1 MKQYETTLD
10 GTLEKSKERKHMKS
24 KKNLAATLAFLMTLQ
39 ATGQPWAVLANG
51 GEDNDPILGEA
62 TDDQTADEL
71 SDDVAIEEPVQETVT
86 TAPDVQASAEV
97 PAVQEAAPVPAET
110 TPVETAPVEEE
121 VVPPFA
127 DMSEEGSYTARVEL
141 VNTDE
146 TVNPVT
152 VDMGIIKEKAPNM
165 EAQNYVY
172 KKAAVNGE
180 TITAVRT
187 WVSEKEGKK
196 TFCLLEN
203 GDVLELTP
211 GMDIVF
217 TYEYVKPVEEEEAEK
232 PENQEEA
239 KAPVKAPAKAPADNE
254 PAEEEA
260 EPQEPVV
267 DYFAVKFFDQEDKDG
282 KLVKKE
288 TPIVTQWIKKGETA
302 VAPAINC
309 PQDYVFTGWSQDVNA
324 AITGDT
330 EFVAQYNKLEI
341 AITLQI
347 NFVYQGTSVMVE
359 QPWIADVQP
368 GTYTGTID
376 FPTVEGCET
385 YVNGDKAGS
394 YTFDKPAE
402 DTVINVE
409 YKGVETEYTV
419 QHIFLNAS
427 GQVNEDKTAVEE
439 TLKGGINTPT
449 NAQAMEFAG
458 YTVKTINNV
467 TIKGTGT
474 VAEVRYAPTAFTIT
488 YQTGEGGSYV
498 APQSVYVDAQIP
510 SVDEPKK
517 LGYTFDGWTYEGV
530 NGTLM
535 PARDVVAVAKWK
547 ANTQATYTVNY
558 WQEGI
563 NGGYELAQ
571 TGGKPDV
578 VTETG
583 TVGDTISYTAENE
596 RYAGFHLNTEESAG
610 DVEITAD
617 GQAVKNVYYDRNEY
631 SIKFYEKKQI
641 GSGWFPQQEW
651 VEITDKT
658 ITAKYG
664 VNISQQWEEKAKGN
678 AWRISESSNRIYTTV
693 VDMPLGGLKCYKT
706 ENSGS
711 RVVNYYVE
719 TFNSDEYKLLQ
730 SVGGFNFTNLG
741 TEDQVSIDGFTFSG
755 QWKQQAGIFKGQGID
770 DSNKDDYNGAWLK
783 YTRNSYALQFN
794 NCAPIDS
801 VSVKFEAPIGNYLP
815 KASEVTPPATEDSD
829 SVFAGWY
836 TAPVGGEKI
845 DPDTTMPSHV
855 VQVYAHWE
863 KAKYDVSYET
873 NREGLTYPAKTL
885 PKGSEI
891 TTPEVTE
898 KGFLGW
904 YTDSNFEHAFVPG
917 TQIGK
922 DITLYA
928 KWDSDNQTTYS
939 IKYVDEDGKELKTV
953 SKAGTAEVGTTVQVE
968 AESTIIVDGKS
979 YYPTETVKT
988 LMASQKAE
996 ENVVVFTC
1004 KPIQSWS
1011 YTVKYVDAG
1020 GNEIHVS
1027 KTVDDVHN
1035 TLIQERAISIEGYQ
1049 LTDDPIQTLS
1059 VSDSKKEIVF
1069 RYTVNS
1075 TSYTVKHIG
1084 LQEDGK
1090 AVELETETFDASLG
1104 DYVTA
1109 QPKVFDDYVPVTDG
1123 KALGAAVKADGS
1135 TVIEIFYKHCEH
1147 NVTYTLDE
1155 ASQKLY
1161 NGAMPAGGKY
1171 RTGASVPVED
1181 ELTLE
1186 GYTFT
1191 GWKLDD
1197 KTVIGSFN
1205 MPEKDVVLVGSFKRD
1220 LSTVKVDNINKTYD
1234 GAASRLNVT
1243 GLKDGDTVTFWTVDG
1258 SELDNS
1264 FTNVKE
1270 SQEVIVKV
1278 WNGELFKELRTSVV
1292 ISPKELTIASM
1303 SDSKPYDGSP
1313 LERHEVTVT
1322 GEFAEGEGATYT
1334 YTGSQTIPGS
1344 SKNEFSYTLNEGTD
1358 EDNYAITAETGTL
1371 TVTDVEDS
1379 KRGKFEV
1386 VANSRTVK
1394 YDGSSQ
1400 TVTGL
1405 ENDTFTWNGHEYKVD
1420 GLTATA
1426 SGTDAGSYSSIVE
1439 GTAVVLDEKGND
1451 VTKQFTV
1458 SEKNGTLTIEKRN
1471 VVLTSAT
1478 AGKVYDGSPLTAKTV
1493 EVTGDGF
1500 VGKEGTVYDFTGTI
1514 TAPGT
1519 TENTFSYSLKE
1530 GTKAGNYNVITQNG
1544 KLTVTG
1550 IDDDKKFEVTVT
1562 AASGEKT
1569 YNGQDQTVEG
1579 LSNTEF
1585 KWNDQKYTI
1594 TGLEAKVTGKDAGT
1608 YTNEVRGTAVIKDA
1622 SGNDVTDQFKLN
1634 TVNGQ
1639 LTINPRKVTLTSASD
1654 SKDYD
1659 GTALVN
1665 PNVTADGF
1673 VDGEGAVYSVTGTIT
1688 LPGTAD
1694 NEFIYVLNDGTNAKN
1709 YEITPVYGKLTINDR
1724 KEEDK
1729 EADKVTVAAE
1739 SDKVTYDGKEHSVSK
1754 LSGTEFT
1761 WNGFKYT
1768 IEGLS
1773 AEAKGT
1779 DAGTY
1784 ENTVTGTAKVLD
1796 ANGNNVTA
1804 QFKVVTRDGALEIS
1818 KRDVTL
1824 TSASATKEYDGSALT
1839 SDKVTSEGFVD
1850 GEGADYTV
1858 TGSIT
1863 LPGTT
1868 KNQFTYEL
1876 KENTKADNYNV
1887 KTVEGDLTVTDV
1899 SEANKYTATVKAVSG
1914 NSKYDGN
1921 EHTVSGVE
1929 GTAFEWKGHNYTIE
1943 GLEATVAGKNAGSY
1957 INKVI
1962 GQAVV
1967 KDEAGHDVTKQFKVV
1982 SEDGKLTVSKRILT
1996 LTSADDRK
2004 VYDGSALGNE
2014 NVFLEGDDFVKGEKP
2029 AYVFGENTK
2038 PVEAGTYSNDFTCQF
2053 ANDVKEDNYD
2063 ITIKAGTLIIEQAVP
2078 SITVDADG
2086 ADITAAG
2093 LTKKYDGKTVT
2104 VSATAAN
2111 QEVKPIDGQFVYTIR
2126 NVNDEKDVVE
2136 TTDAPAFI
2144 NSGKW
2149 TVTAKATNPSCE
2161 GKSETVTVEITKRNV
2176 LLVSEDQEWVYD
2188 GTEHRHEKAYVHES
2202 GDGFVAGEE
2211 PEFHSFAS
2219 ITDAGSTENSFS
2231 YRFNKRGG
2239 ASTLSRVARFLGIAS
2254 EDPDNIAANYNI
2266 EVQHGTLKVKKAD
2279 AKHHNLTLADKTVTY
2294 NGKDQMLDAATSD
2307 IKDAK
2312 IQYSVDG
2319 QTWTDELPA
2328 FTHVGKYTV
2337 KARAMHNNYEDAET
2351 SAVLE
2356 VVPAKLTVTT
2366 ESAEKVYDGKA
2377 LTAGGSVT
2385 GLAEGDEVELL
2396 LTGSQTEVGESAN
2409 TYELKW
2415 TKADAADYEVTEAI
2429 GTLKVTPKPAEPAE
2443 PEAPKKDET
2452 PEAPEK
2458 SDARKPNKVVT
2469 ALGLDPAL
2477 WTSIMGAAGLGMIGA
2492 AHLSRKDKK
2501 KKDKE

>member
-1 MKQYETTLD
+1 MSCYVVTKQYETMLD

-39 ATGQPWAVLANG
+39 ATGQPWAVLANE
-51 GEDNDPILGEA
+51 GEDNEPILGEA
-62 TDDQTADEL
+62 TDGQTADVL
-71 SDDVAIEEPVQETVT
+71 SDDVAIKEPAQETVT
-86 TAPDVQASAEV
+86 TAPEVQAPVVA
-97 PAVQEAAPVPAET
+97 PAAQETALVPAET
-110 TPVETAPVEEE
+110 TPVEETPVEEE

-146 TVNPVT
+146 TVDPVT

-180 TITAVRT
+180 TITAVRK
-187 WVSEKEGKK
+187 WASEKEGDKI
-196 TFCLLEN
+196 FCLLEN
-203 GDVLELTP
+203 GDVRELTP
-211 GMDIVF
+211 GMEIVF
-217 TYEYVKPVEEEEAEK
+217 TYEYVIPVDEDEADK
-232 PENQEEA
+232 PEDKEET

-254 PAEEEA
+254 PVEEEA
-260 EPQEPVV
+260 EPQEPVAE
-267 DYFAVKFFDQEDKDG
+267 YYEVKFFDQEEDKDG
-282 KLVKKE
+282 KLIQKE

-324 AITGDT
+324 AITGNT
-330 EFVAQYNKLEI
+330 EFVAQYSKLEK

-347 NFVYQGTSVMVE
+347 NFFYQGTSTMVE

-385 YVNGDKAGS
+385 YIDGEKADS
-394 YTFDKPAE
+394 YTFDKPVG

-427 GQVNEDKTAVEE
+427 GQVNTDKKAVEE
-439 TLKGGINTPT
+439 PLKGGINTPT
-449 NAQAMEFAG
+449 NAQAKEFAG

-467 TIKGTGT
+467 TIKGEGT
-474 VAEVRYAPTAFTIT
+474 VAEVRYAPQAFTIT

-530 NGTLM
+530 DGTLM

-547 ANTQATYTVNY
+547 ANSKATYTVNY

-578 VTETG
+578 VTDTG
-583 TVGDTISYTAENE
+583 DVGKTISYTAQDN
-596 RYAGFHLNTEESAG
+596 RYAGFHLNADKSAG

-631 SIKFYEKKQI
+631 SIKFYKKD
-641 GSGWFPQQEW
+641 GRNWKED
-651 VEITDKT
+651 ENLR

-664 VNISQQWEEKAKGN
+664 VD
-678 AWRISESSNRIYTTV
+678 ISEKWRQSAGNFRWTTSSSQGYNREYFTTMV
-693 VDMPLGGLKCYKT
+693 NMPLNGDEAYYYSQDGDSY
-706 ENSGS
+706 SI
-711 RVVNYYVE
+711 NYYVE
-719 TFNSDEYKLLQ
+719 DLNGKNVIKQTVKTGSF
-730 SVGGFNFTNLG
+730 GNL
-741 TEDQVSIDGFTFSG
+741 TEVDKVDIEGFTFRSWG
-755 QWKQQAGIFKGQGID
+755 DGKPHNRTA
-770 DSNKDDYNGAWLK
+770 NLY

-794 NCAPIDS
+794 NCAKIDS
-801 VSVKFEAPIGNYLP
+801 VSVKFEAPIGSYLP
-815 KASEVTPPATEDSD
+815 EASEVKPPVTEDSD

-898 KGFLGW
+898 KGFLGS

-939 IKYVDEDGKELKTV
+939 IMYVDEEGNELKVTDNPGTV
-953 SKAGTAEVGTTVQVE
+953 EVGTTAQIT
-968 AESTIIVDGKS
+968 AESIITVDGKS

-1011 YTVKYVDAG
+1011 YTVKYVDADG
-1020 GNEIHVS
+1020 KEIHDS
-1027 KTVDDVHN
+1027 KTVNDVHN

-1049 LTDDPIQTLS
+1049 LTGDPIQTLS

-1069 RYTVNS
+1069 RYTANS

-1161 NGAMPAGGKY
+1161 NGPMPAGGKY
-1171 RTGASVPVED
+1171 RTGASVSVED
-1181 ELTLE
+1181 ELTLD

-1191 GWKLDD
+1191 GWKLDG
-1197 KTVIGSFN
+1197 KTVSGSFN

-1220 LSTVKVDNINKTYD
+1220 LSTVKVDSINKTYD

-1358 EDNYAITAETGTL
+1358 EDNYAITTETGTL

-1386 VANSRTVK
+1386 VANSRTAK
-1394 YDGSSQ
+1394 YDGSLQ

-1478 AGKVYDGSPLTAKTV
+1478 AGKVYDGSPLTARTV

-1500 VGKEGTVYDFTGTI
+1500 VGKEGAVYDFTGTI

-1519 TENTFSYSLKE
+1519 AENMFSYSLKD

-1634 TVNGQ
+1634 TVDGE
-1639 LTINPRKVTLTSASD
+1639 LVINARKVTLTSASD

-1694 NEFIYVLNDGTNAKN
+1694 NEFTYVLNDGTNAKN

-1724 KEEDK
+1724 KDEDK

-1796 ANGNNVTA
+1796 ADGNDVTA
-1804 QFKVVTRDGALEIS
+1804 QFKVVIRDGALEIS

-1824 TSASATKEYDGSALT
+1824 TSASAIKEYDGSALT
-1839 SDKVTSEGFVD
+1839 SDKVTSEGFVA

-1929 GTAFEWKGHNYTIE
+1929 GTAFEWKGYNYTIE

-1996 LTSADDRK
+1996 LTSADDKK

-2053 ANDVKEDNYD
+2053 ANDVKADNYD

-2078 SITVDADG
+2078 SITVGADG

-2111 QEVKPIDGQFVYTIR
+2111 QEGKPIDGQLVYTIR

-2136 TTDAPAFI
+2136 TTDVPAFI

-2188 GTEHRHEKAYVHES
+2188 GTEHKHEKAYVHES
-2202 GDGFVAGEE
+2202 GDGFVKGEE

-2219 ITDAGSTENSFS
+2219 ITDAGTTENTFS
-2231 YRFNKRGG
+2231 YRFNKRSG
-2239 ASTLSRVARFLGIAS
+2239 ATTLSRVARFLGIAS
-2254 EDPDNIAANYNI
+2254 EDPDNIAVNYNI

-2279 AKHHNLTLADKTVTY
+2279 ARHHNLTLADKTVTY

-2312 IQYSVDG
+2312 IQYSMDG

-2366 ESAEKVYDGKA
+2366 ESADKVYDGKA

-2415 TKADAADYEVTEAI
+2415 TKADAADYEITEAI
-2429 GTLKVTPKPAEPAE
+2429 GTLRVTPKPAEPAE
-2443 PEAPKKDET
+2443 PEVPKKDET

-2458 SDARKPNKVVT
+2458 SDARKPNKVAT

-2492 AHLSRKDKK
+2492 AHLSRRDKK
-2501 KKDKE
+2501 KKDEE

>member
-1 MKQYETTLD
+1 
-10 GTLEKSKERKHMKS
+10 MKS

-97 PAVQEAAPVPAET
+97 LAVEETAPAPEVTVPAE
-110 TPVETAPVEEE
+110 EEE
-121 VVPPFA
+121 MIPPFA
-127 DMSEEGSYTARVEL
+127 DMSEEGSYTAKVDL
-141 VNTDE
+141 INTDE
-146 TVNPVT
+146 TVNPVI
-152 VDMGIIKEKAPNM
+152 VDLGVIKEKAPNM

-187 WVSEKEGKK
+187 WVSEKEGEK

-203 GDVLELTP
+203 GDVLELRP
-211 GMDIVF
+211 GMEIVF
-217 TYEYVKPVEEEEAEK
+217 TYEYVKPAEDETEQPESEGEPGKNEEANKQPVQAPANDEADAAEEAES
-232 PENQEEA
+232 
-239 KAPVKAPAKAPADNE
+239 
-254 PAEEEA
+254 
-260 EPQEPVV
+260 QEPVAE
-267 DYFAVKFFDQEDKDG
+267 YYAVKFFDQKEKDG
-282 KLVKKE
+282 NLVQND
-288 TPIVTQWIKKGETA
+288 TPIVIQWIKKGETA

-309 PQDYVFTGWSQDVNA
+309 PEGYAFTGWSQDVNA

-330 EFVAQYNKLEI
+330 EFVAQYNKLEK

-394 YTFDKPAE
+394 YTFDKPTE

-409 YKGVETEYTV
+409 YKGVETAYTV

-427 GQVNEDKTAVEE
+427 GQINTDKKAVEE

-449 NAQAMEFAG
+449 NAQAKEFAG
-458 YTVKTINNV
+458 YTVKTNNV
-467 TIKGTGT
+467 TIKGEGT

-488 YQTGEGGSYV
+488 YQTGDGGSYV
-498 APQSVYVDAQIP
+498 APQSVYVDAHIP

-517 LGYTFDGWTYEGV
+517 LGYTFDGWTYESV

-583 TVGDTISYTAENE
+583 TVGETISYTAENE

-610 DVEITAD
+610 NVEITAD

-631 SIKFYEKKQI
+631 SIKFYKKD
-641 GSGWFPQQEW
+641 GRNWKE
-651 VEITDKT
+651 VENLR

-664 VNISQQWEEKAKGN
+664 VD
-678 AWRISESSNRIYTTV
+678 ISEEWRQSAGNSRWTTSSSQGFNREYFTTMV
-693 VDMPLGGLKCYKT
+693 NMPLNGDEAYYYSQDGDSY
-706 ENSGS
+706 SI
-711 RVVNYYVE
+711 NYYVE
-719 TFNSDEYKLLQ
+719 DLNGKNVIKQTVKTRSF
-730 SVGGFNFTNLG
+730 GNL
-741 TEDQVSIDGFTFSG
+741 TEVDKVDIEGFTFRSWG
-755 QWKQQAGIFKGQGID
+755 DGKPHNRIA
-770 DSNKDDYNGAWLK
+770 NLY

-794 NCAPIDS
+794 NCAKIDS
-801 VSVKFEAPIGNYLP
+801 VSVKFEAPIGSYLP
-815 KASEVTPPATEDSD
+815 EASEVKPPVTEDSD

-873 NREGLTYPAKTL
+873 NRDGITYPAETL
-885 PKGSEI
+885 EKGAEI
-891 TTPEVTE
+891 TTPKVTE
-898 KGFLGW
+898 EGFLGW

-917 TQIGK
+917 TQIGGN
-922 DITLYA
+922 ITLYA

-939 IKYVDEDGKELKTV
+939 IKYVDEDGKELKVTDN
-953 SKAGTAEVGTTVQVE
+953 AGPIEVGTTAQIT
-968 AESTIIVDGKS
+968 AESTIIVNGKS
-979 YYPTETVKT
+979 YYPTETMKT

-1011 YTVKYVDAG
+1011 YTVKYVDAD

-1049 LTDDPIQTLS
+1049 LTGEPIQTLS

-1069 RYTVNS
+1069 RYAANS
-1075 TSYTVKHIG
+1075 TSYTVKHIS

-1090 AVELETETFDASLG
+1090 AVELETETFDAGLG

-1135 TVIEIFYKHCEH
+1135 TVIEVFYKHCEH

-1181 ELTLE
+1181 ELTLD

-1197 KTVIGSFN
+1197 KTVSGSFN
-1205 MPEKDVVLVGSFKRD
+1205 MPKKDVILVGSFKRD
-1220 LSTVKVDNINKTYD
+1220 LSNVTVDEIAKTYN
-1234 GAASRLNVT
+1234 GATSSLTVN
-1243 GLKDGDTVTFWTVDG
+1243 GLKTGDTVTFWSGDG
-1258 SELDNS
+1258 KEELNNS
-1264 FTNVKE
+1264 FKNVFD
-1270 SQEVIVKV
+1270 SQEKVLVKV
-1278 WNGELFKELRTSVV
+1278 RSADGQDRVLETFVKIAPAKVTMTSG
-1292 ISPKELTIASM
+1292 SSEKH
-1303 SDSKPYDGSP
+1303 YDGSA
-1313 LERHEVTVT
+1313 LTNSTVNAEGFVT
-1322 GEFAEGEGATYT
+1322 GEGATYNCS
-1334 YTGSQTIPGS
+1334 GSQTIPGS
-1344 SKNEFSYTLNEGTD
+1344 SKNTFTYTLNKGTD
-1358 EDNYAITAETGTL
+1358 KRNYNIATKEGTL

-1379 KRGKFEV
+1379 KRATFEV
-1386 VANSRTVK
+1386 KAKSPTTK
-1394 YDGSSQ
+1394 YDGTTK
-1400 TVTGL
+1400 TVSGL
-1405 ENDTFTWNGHEYKVD
+1405 EATEFTWNGHTYRVE
-1420 GLTATA
+1420 GLTASA
-1426 SGTDAGSYSSIVE
+1426 SGKDAGKYDSVVS
-1439 GTAVVLDEKGND
+1439 GTAVVKDADDKD
-1451 VTKQFTV
+1451 VTSQFTV
-1458 SEKNGTLTIEKRN
+1458 TSKNGTLTIEKRN
-1471 VVLTSAT
+1471 VVLTSET
-1478 AGKVYDGSPLTAKTV
+1478 AGKGYDGTPLTAK
-1493 EVTGDGF
+1493 EVKVSGDGF
-1500 VGKEGTVYDFTGTI
+1500 VGEEGAVYDVTGTI

-1519 TENTFSYSLKE
+1519 VDNEFSYKLKSN
-1530 GTKAGNYNVITQNG
+1530 TKADNYVIKTETG
-1544 KLTVTG
+1544 TLTVTR

-1562 AASGEKT
+1562 AASDEKT
-1569 YNGQDQTVEG
+1569 YNGQNQTVEG
-1579 LSNTEF
+1579 LNGTEF
-1585 KWNDQKYTI
+1585 EWNKQKYTI
-1594 TGLEAKVTGKDAGT
+1594 SGLEARATGKDADS
-1608 YTNEVRGTAVIKDA
+1608 YTNEVIGTAVIKDA
-1622 SGNDVTDQFKLN
+1622 AGNNVTDQFKLN
-1634 TVNGQ
+1634 RVNGQ
-1639 LTINPRKVTLTSASD
+1639 LKINPRKVTLTSATD

-1659 GTALVN
+1659 GSPLKNSDVS
-1665 PNVTADGF
+1665 VSGDGF
-1673 VDGEGAVYSVTGTIT
+1673 VTGEGATYDVKGSIT
-1688 LPGTAD
+1688 LPGTVD
-1694 NEFIYVLNDGTNAKN
+1694 NEFTYVLNDGTKAGN
-1709 YEITPVYGKLTINDR
+1709 YTITPVYGRLTINDR
-1724 KEEDK
+1724 KEADK
-1729 EADKVTVAAE
+1729 EKDKVTVTAN
-1739 SDKVTYDGKEHSVSK
+1739 SDTVTYDGAKHDVSGLDK
-1754 LSGTEFT
+1754 NSFE
-1761 WNGFKYT
+1761 WNGLTYT
-1768 IEGLS
+1768 IEGLTAS
-1773 AEAKGT
+1773 ASGT
-1779 DAGTY
+1779 DAETY
-1784 ENTVTGTAKVLD
+1784 PNKVVGTAVVRD
-1796 ANGNNVTA
+1796 AAGNDVTK
-1804 QFKVVTRDGALEIS
+1804 QFKVETSDGALIIN

-1824 TSASATKEYDGSALT
+1824 TSATDKKEYDGSALT
-1839 SDKVTSEGFVD
+1839 NDTVTAAGFVE

-1868 KNQFTYEL
+1868 KNTFSYTL
-1876 KENTKADNYNV
+1876 KSNTRADNYNV
-1887 KTVEGDLTVTDV
+1887 TKAEGDLTITDV
-1899 SEANKYTATVKAVSG
+1899 AEANKHVAIVKAE
-1914 NSKYDGN
+1914 NANAKYDGN
-1921 EHTVSGVE
+1921 THTVSGVT
-1929 GTAFEWKGHNYTIE
+1929 GTTFEWKGHTYTIE
-1943 GLEATVAGKNAGSY
+1943 GLDAEAEGKDADTYDNIVRGT
-1957 INKVI
+1957 
-1962 GQAVV
+1962 AVV
-1967 KDEAGHDVTKQFKVV
+1967 LDENRNDVTKQFTVKT
-1982 SEDGKLTVSKRILT
+1982 ENGNLTIAKRVLT
-1996 LTSADDRK
+1996 LTSADDKK
-2004 VYDGSALGNE
+2004 VYDGYALGNE
-2014 NVFLEGDDFVKGEKP
+2014 NVFLTGDEFVEGEKP
-2029 AYVFGENTK
+2029 AYVFGKDTK
-2038 PVEAGTYSNDFTCQF
+2038 PVEVGTYSNDFTCQF
-2053 ANDVKEDNYD
+2053 AKDVNADNYD
-2063 ITIKAGTLIIEQAVP
+2063 ITIQPGRLIIEQAEPTIV
-2078 SITVDADG
+2078 VNADG
-2086 ADITAAG
+2086 SEIAAEG
-2093 LTKKYDGKTVT
+2093 ISKKYDGETVT
-2104 VSATAAN
+2104 VSATAAS
-2111 QEVKPIDGQFVYTIR
+2111 QEGKPIDGNFTYTVK
-2126 NVNDEKDVVE
+2126 NLE
-2136 TTDAPAFI
+2136 TGEEYTSKEAPAFI

-2149 TVTAKATNPSCE
+2149 EVTATTGNDNCKETS
-2161 GKSETVTVEITKRNV
+2161 KTVTVEILKRNV

-2188 GTEHRHEKAYVHES
+2188 GTEHKHEKAYVHES
-2202 GDGFVAGEE
+2202 GDGFVEGEE
-2211 PEFHSFAS
+2211 PEFHSFAT
-2219 ITDAGSTENSFS
+2219 ITDAGSRENSFS

-2239 ASTLSRVARFLGIAS
+2239 ATTLSRVARFLGVAS

-2266 EVQHGTLKVKKAD
+2266 EVQHGTLTVKKAD
-2279 AKHHNLTLADKTVTY
+2279 ARHHNLTLADKTVTY

-2337 KARAMHNNYEDAET
+2337 KVRAMHNNYEDAET

-2415 TKADAADYEVTEAI
+2415 IKADAADYEVTEAI

-2492 AHLSRKDKK
+2492 AHLSRRDKK
-2501 KKDKE
+2501 KKDEE

>member
-1 MKQYETTLD
+1 MSCYDVTKQYETTLD

-97 PAVQEAAPVPAET
+97 PAVQETAPAPEVTVPAE
-110 TPVETAPVEEE
+110 EEE
-121 VVPPFA
+121 MIPPFA
-127 DMSEEGSYTARVEL
+127 DMSEEGSYTAKVDL
-141 VNTDE
+141 INTDE
-146 TVNPVT
+146 TVNPVI
-152 VDMGIIKEKAPNM
+152 VDLGVIKEKAPNM

-180 TITAVRT
+180 TVTAVRK
-187 WVSEKEGKK
+187 WVSKKEGEK

-232 PENQEEA
+232 PENQEETN
-239 KAPVKAPAKAPADNE
+239 APVKAPAKAPADNE
-254 PAEEEA
+254 PVEEA
-260 EPQEPVV
+260 EPQEPVAE
-267 DYFAVKFFDQEDKDG
+267 YYEVKFFDQEEDKDG

-330 EFVAQYNKLEI
+330 EFVAQYNKLEK

-394 YTFDKPAE
+394 YTFDKPTE

-409 YKGVETEYTV
+409 YKGVETAYMV
-419 QHIFLNAS
+419 KHIFLNAS
-427 GQVNEDKTAVEE
+427 GQVNTDKKAEEE

-449 NAQAMEFAG
+449 NAQAREFAG

-467 TIKGTGT
+467 TIKGEGT

-488 YQTGEGGSYV
+488 YQTGDGGSYV
-498 APQSVYVDAQIP
+498 APQSVYVDAHIP

-583 TVGDTISYTAENE
+583 TVGETISYTAENE

-610 DVEITAD
+610 NVEITAD

-631 SIKFYEKKQI
+631 SIKFYKKD
-641 GSGWFPQQEW
+641 GRNWKE
-651 VEITDKT
+651 VENLR

-664 VNISQQWEEKAKGN
+664 VD
-678 AWRISESSNRIYTTV
+678 ISEEWRQSAGNSRWTTSSSQGFNREYFTTMV
-693 VDMPLGGLKCYKT
+693 NMPLNGDEAYYYSQDGDSY
-706 ENSGS
+706 SI
-711 RVVNYYVE
+711 NYYVE
-719 TFNSDEYKLLQ
+719 DLNGKNVIKQTVKTGSF
-730 SVGGFNFTNLG
+730 GNL
-741 TEDQVSIDGFTFSG
+741 TEVDKVDIEGFTFRSWG
-755 QWKQQAGIFKGQGID
+755 DGKPHNRIA
-770 DSNKDDYNGAWLK
+770 NLY

-794 NCAPIDS
+794 NCAKIDS
-801 VSVKFEAPIGNYLP
+801 VSVKFEAPIGSYLP
-815 KASEVTPPATEDSD
+815 EASEVKPPVTEDSD

-855 VQVYAHWE
+855 VQVYAYWE

-873 NREGLTYPAKTL
+873 NRDGITYPAETL
-885 PKGSEI
+885 EKGAEI
-891 TTPEVTE
+891 TTPKVTE
-898 KGFLGW
+898 EGFLGW

-917 TQIGK
+917 TQIGGNT
-922 DITLYA
+922 TLYA

-939 IKYVDEDGKELKTV
+939 IKYVDEDGKELKV
-953 SKAGTAEVGTTVQVE
+953 IDNAGPIEVGTTAQIT
-968 AESTIIVDGKS
+968 AESTIIVNGKS
-979 YYPTETVKT
+979 YYPTETMKT

-1011 YTVKYVDAG
+1011 YTVKYVDAD

-1049 LTDDPIQTLS
+1049 LTGEPIQTLS

-1069 RYTVNS
+1069 RYAANS

-1090 AVELETETFDASLG
+1090 AVELETETFDAGLG

-1109 QPKVFDDYVPVTDG
+1109 QPKVLDDYVPVTDG

-1135 TVIEIFYKHCEH
+1135 TVIEVFYKHCEH

-1181 ELTLE
+1181 ELTLD

-1197 KTVIGSFN
+1197 KTVSGSFN
-1205 MPEKDVVLVGSFKRD
+1205 MPKKDVILIGSFKRD
-1220 LSTVKVDNINKTYD
+1220 LSNVTVDEIAKTYN
-1234 GAASRLNVT
+1234 GATSSLTVN
-1243 GLKDGDTVTFWTVDG
+1243 GLKTGDTVTFWSGDG
-1258 SELDNS
+1258 KEELNNS
-1264 FTNVKE
+1264 FKNVFD
-1270 SQEVIVKV
+1270 SQEKVLVKV
-1278 WNGELFKELRTSVV
+1278 RSADGQDRVLETFVKIAPAKVTMTSG
-1292 ISPKELTIASM
+1292 SSEKH
-1303 SDSKPYDGSP
+1303 YDGSA
-1313 LERHEVTVT
+1313 LTNSTVNAEGFVT
-1322 GEFAEGEGATYT
+1322 GEGATYNCS
-1334 YTGSQTIPGS
+1334 GSQTIPGS
-1344 SKNEFSYTLNEGTD
+1344 SKNTFTYTLNKGTD
-1358 EDNYAITAETGTL
+1358 KRNYNIATKEGTL

-1379 KRGKFEV
+1379 KRATFEV
-1386 VANSRTVK
+1386 KAKSLTTK
-1394 YDGSSQ
+1394 YDGTTK
-1400 TVTGL
+1400 TVSGL
-1405 ENDTFTWNGHEYKVD
+1405 EATEFTWNGHTYRVE
-1420 GLTATA
+1420 GLTASA
-1426 SGTDAGSYSSIVE
+1426 SGKDAGKYDSIVS
-1439 GTAVVLDEKGND
+1439 GTAVVKDADDKD

-1458 SEKNGTLTIEKRN
+1458 TSKNGTLTIEKRN
-1471 VVLTSAT
+1471 VVLTSEK
-1478 AGKVYDGSPLTAKTV
+1478 AGKVYDGTPLTAK
-1493 EVTGDGF
+1493 EVKVSGDGF
-1500 VGKEGTVYDFTGTI
+1500 VGEEGAVYDVTGTI

-1519 TENTFSYSLKE
+1519 VDNEFSYKLKSN
-1530 GTKAGNYNVITQNG
+1530 TKADNYVIKTETG
-1544 KLTVTG
+1544 TLTVTS

-1562 AASGEKT
+1562 AASDEKT
-1569 YNGQDQTVEG
+1569 YNGQNQTVEG
-1579 LSNTEF
+1579 LNGTEF
-1585 KWNDQKYTI
+1585 EWNKQKYTI
-1594 TGLEAKVTGKDAGT
+1594 SGLEARVTGKDADS
-1608 YTNEVRGTAVIKDA
+1608 YTNEVIGTAVIKDA
-1622 SGNDVTDQFKLN
+1622 AGNNVTDQFKLN
-1634 TVNGQ
+1634 RVNGQ
-1639 LTINPRKVTLTSASD
+1639 LKINPRKVTLTSATD

-1659 GTALVN
+1659 GSPLKNSDVS
-1665 PNVTADGF
+1665 VSGDGF
-1673 VDGEGAVYSVTGTIT
+1673 VTGEGATYDVKGSIT
-1688 LPGTAD
+1688 LPGTVD
-1694 NEFIYVLNDGTNAKN
+1694 NEFTYVLNDGTKAGN
-1709 YEITPVYGKLTINDR
+1709 YTITPVYGRLTINDR
-1724 KEEDK
+1724 KEADK
-1729 EADKVTVAAE
+1729 EKDKVTVTAN
-1739 SDKVTYDGKEHSVSK
+1739 SDTVTYDGAKHDVSGLDK
-1754 LSGTEFT
+1754 NSFE
-1761 WNGFKYT
+1761 WNGLTYT
-1768 IEGLS
+1768 IEGLTAS
-1773 AEAKGT
+1773 ASGT
-1779 DAGTY
+1779 DAETY
-1784 ENTVTGTAKVLD
+1784 PNKVVGTAVVRD
-1796 ANGNNVTA
+1796 AAGNDVTK
-1804 QFKVVTRDGALEIS
+1804 QFKVETSDGALIIN

-1824 TSASATKEYDGSALT
+1824 TSATDKKEYDGSALT
-1839 SDKVTSEGFVD
+1839 NDTVTAAGFVE

-1868 KNQFTYEL
+1868 KNTFSYTL
-1876 KENTKADNYNV
+1876 KSNTRADNYNV
-1887 KTVEGDLTVTDV
+1887 TKAEGDLTITDV
-1899 SEANKYTATVKAVSG
+1899 AEANKHVAIVKAE
-1914 NSKYDGN
+1914 NANAKYDGN
-1921 EHTVSGVE
+1921 THTVSGVT
-1929 GTAFEWKGHNYTIE
+1929 GTTFEWKGHTYTIE
-1943 GLEATVAGKNAGSY
+1943 GLDAEAEGKDADTYDNIVRGT
-1957 INKVI
+1957 
-1962 GQAVV
+1962 AVV
-1967 KDEAGHDVTKQFKVV
+1967 LDENRNDVTKQFTVKT
-1982 SEDGKLTVSKRILT
+1982 ENGKLTIAKRVLT
-1996 LTSADDRK
+1996 LTSADDKK
-2004 VYDGSALGNE
+2004 VYDGYALGNE
-2014 NVFLEGDDFVKGEKP
+2014 NVFLTGDEFVEGEKP
-2029 AYVFGENTK
+2029 AYVFGKDTK
-2038 PVEAGTYSNDFTCQF
+2038 PVEVGTYSNDFTCQF
-2053 ANDVKEDNYD
+2053 AKDVNADNYD
-2063 ITIKAGTLIIEQAVP
+2063 ITIQPGRLIIEQAEPTIV
-2078 SITVDADG
+2078 VNADG
-2086 ADITAAG
+2086 SEIAAEG
-2093 LTKKYDGKTVT
+2093 ISKKYDGETVT
-2104 VSATAAN
+2104 VSATAAS
-2111 QEVKPIDGQFVYTIR
+2111 QEGKPIDGNFTYTVK
-2126 NVNDEKDVVE
+2126 NLE
-2136 TTDAPAFI
+2136 TGEEYTSKEAPAFI

-2149 TVTAKATNPSCE
+2149 EVTATTGNDNCKETS
-2161 GKSETVTVEITKRNV
+2161 KTVTVEILKRNV

-2202 GDGFVAGEE
+2202 GDGFVEGEE
-2211 PEFHSFAS
+2211 PEFHSFAT
-2219 ITDAGSTENSFS
+2219 ITDAGSRENSFS
-2231 YRFNKRGG
+2231 YRFNKRSG
-2239 ASTLSRVARFLGIAS
+2239 ATTLSRVARFLGIAS
-2254 EDPDNIAANYNI
+2254 EDPDNIAVNYNI

-2279 AKHHNLTLADKTVTY
+2279 ARHHNLTLADKTVTY

-2307 IKDAK
+2307 IKGAK
-2312 IQYSVDG
+2312 IQYSVDS

-2385 GLAEGDEVELL
+2385 GLAEGDEVELF

-2492 AHLSRKDKK
+2492 AHLSRRDKK
-2501 KKDKE
+2501 KKDEE

>member
-1 MKQYETTLD
+1 MSCYVVTKQNDTTMD

-97 PAVQEAAPVPAET
+97 LAVEETAPAPEVTVPAE
-110 TPVETAPVEEE
+110 EEE
-121 VVPPFA
+121 MIPPFA
-127 DMSEEGSYTARVEL
+127 DMSEEGSYTAKVDL
-141 VNTDE
+141 INTDE
-146 TVNPVT
+146 TVNPVI
-152 VDMGIIKEKAPNM
+152 VDLGVIKEKAPNM

-187 WVSEKEGKK
+187 WVSEKEGEK

-203 GDVLELTP
+203 GDVLELRP
-211 GMDIVF
+211 GMEIVF
-217 TYEYVKPVEEEEAEK
+217 TYEYVKPAEDETEQPESEGEPGKNEEANKQPVQAPANDEADAAEEAES
-232 PENQEEA
+232 
-239 KAPVKAPAKAPADNE
+239 
-254 PAEEEA
+254 
-260 EPQEPVV
+260 QEPVAE
-267 DYFAVKFFDQEDKDG
+267 YYAVKFFDQKEKDG
-282 KLVKKE
+282 NLVQND
-288 TPIVTQWIKKGETA
+288 TPIVIQWIKKGETA

-309 PQDYVFTGWSQDVNA
+309 PEGYAFTGWSQDVNA

-330 EFVAQYNKLEI
+330 EFVAQYNKLEK

-394 YTFDKPAE
+394 YTFDKPTE

-409 YKGVETEYTV
+409 YKGVETAYTV

-427 GQVNEDKTAVEE
+427 GQINTDKKAVEE

-449 NAQAMEFAG
+449 NAQAKEFAG

-467 TIKGTGT
+467 TIKGEGT

-488 YQTGEGGSYV
+488 YQTGDGGSYV
-498 APQSVYVDAQIP
+498 APQSVYVDAHIP

-517 LGYTFDGWTYEGV
+517 LGYTFDGWTYESV

-583 TVGDTISYTAENE
+583 TVGETISYTAENE

-610 DVEITAD
+610 NVEITAD

-631 SIKFYEKKQI
+631 SIKFYKKD
-641 GSGWFPQQEW
+641 GRNWKE
-651 VEITDKT
+651 VENLR

-664 VNISQQWEEKAKGN
+664 VD
-678 AWRISESSNRIYTTV
+678 ISEEWRQSAGNSRWTTSSSQGFNREYFTTMV
-693 VDMPLGGLKCYKT
+693 NMPLNGDEAYYYSQDGDSY
-706 ENSGS
+706 SI
-711 RVVNYYVE
+711 NYYVE
-719 TFNSDEYKLLQ
+719 DLNGKNVIKQTVKTRSF
-730 SVGGFNFTNLG
+730 GNL
-741 TEDQVSIDGFTFSG
+741 TEVDKVDIEGFTFRSWG
-755 QWKQQAGIFKGQGID
+755 DGKPHNRIA
-770 DSNKDDYNGAWLK
+770 NLY

-794 NCAPIDS
+794 NCAKIDS
-801 VSVKFEAPIGNYLP
+801 VSVKFEAPIGSYLP
-815 KASEVTPPATEDSD
+815 EASEVKPPVTEDSD

-873 NREGLTYPAKTL
+873 NRDGITYPAETL
-885 PKGSEI
+885 EKGAEI
-891 TTPEVTE
+891 TTPKVTE
-898 KGFLGW
+898 EGFLGW

-917 TQIGK
+917 TQIGGN
-922 DITLYA
+922 ITLYA

-939 IKYVDEDGKELKTV
+939 IKYVDEDGKELKVTDN
-953 SKAGTAEVGTTVQVE
+953 AGPIEVGTTAQIT
-968 AESTIIVDGKS
+968 AESTIIVNGKS
-979 YYPTETVKT
+979 YYPTETMKT

-1011 YTVKYVDAG
+1011 YTVKYVDAD

-1049 LTDDPIQTLS
+1049 LTGEPIQTLS

-1069 RYTVNS
+1069 RYAANS
-1075 TSYTVKHIG
+1075 TSYTVKHIS

-1090 AVELETETFDASLG
+1090 AVELETETFDAGLG

-1135 TVIEIFYKHCEH
+1135 TVIEVFYKHCEH

-1181 ELTLE
+1181 ELTLD

-1197 KTVIGSFN
+1197 KTVSGSFN
-1205 MPEKDVVLVGSFKRD
+1205 MPKKDVILVGSFKRD
-1220 LSTVKVDNINKTYD
+1220 LSNVTVDEIAKTYN
-1234 GAASRLNVT
+1234 GATSSLTVN
-1243 GLKDGDTVTFWTVDG
+1243 GLKTGDTVTFWSGDG
-1258 SELDNS
+1258 KEELNNS
-1264 FTNVKE
+1264 FKNVFD
-1270 SQEVIVKV
+1270 SQEKVLVKV
-1278 WNGELFKELRTSVV
+1278 RSADGQDRVLETFVKIAPAKVTMTSG
-1292 ISPKELTIASM
+1292 SSEKH
-1303 SDSKPYDGSP
+1303 YDGSA
-1313 LERHEVTVT
+1313 LTNSTVNAEGFVT
-1322 GEFAEGEGATYT
+1322 GEGATYNCS
-1334 YTGSQTIPGS
+1334 GSQTIPGS
-1344 SKNEFSYTLNEGTD
+1344 SKNTFTYTLNKGTD
-1358 EDNYAITAETGTL
+1358 KRNYNIATKEGTL

-1379 KRGKFEV
+1379 KRATFEV
-1386 VANSRTVK
+1386 KAKSPTTK
-1394 YDGSSQ
+1394 YDGTTK
-1400 TVTGL
+1400 TVSGL
-1405 ENDTFTWNGHEYKVD
+1405 EATEFTWNGHTYRVE
-1420 GLTATA
+1420 GLTASA
-1426 SGTDAGSYSSIVE
+1426 SGKDAGKYDSVVS
-1439 GTAVVLDEKGND
+1439 GTAVVKDADDKD
-1451 VTKQFTV
+1451 VTSQFTV
-1458 SEKNGTLTIEKRN
+1458 TSKNGTLTIEKRN
-1471 VVLTSAT
+1471 VVLTSET
-1478 AGKVYDGSPLTAKTV
+1478 AGKGYDGTPLTAK
-1493 EVTGDGF
+1493 EVKVSGDGF
-1500 VGKEGTVYDFTGTI
+1500 VGEEGAVYDVTGTI

-1519 TENTFSYSLKE
+1519 VDNEFSYKLKSN
-1530 GTKAGNYNVITQNG
+1530 TKADNYVIKTETG
-1544 KLTVTG
+1544 TLTVTR

-1562 AASGEKT
+1562 AASDEKT
-1569 YNGQDQTVEG
+1569 YNGQNQTVEG
-1579 LSNTEF
+1579 LNGTEF
-1585 KWNDQKYTI
+1585 EWNKQKYTI
-1594 TGLEAKVTGKDAGT
+1594 SGLEARATGKDADS
-1608 YTNEVRGTAVIKDA
+1608 YTNEVIGTAVIKDA
-1622 SGNDVTDQFKLN
+1622 AGNNVTDQFKLN
-1634 TVNGQ
+1634 RVNGQ
-1639 LTINPRKVTLTSASD
+1639 LKINPRKVTLTSATD

-1659 GTALVN
+1659 GSPLKNSDVS
-1665 PNVTADGF
+1665 VSGDGF
-1673 VDGEGAVYSVTGTIT
+1673 VTGEGATYDVKGSIT
-1688 LPGTAD
+1688 LPGTVD
-1694 NEFIYVLNDGTNAKN
+1694 NEFTYVLNDGTKAGN
-1709 YEITPVYGKLTINDR
+1709 YTITPVYGRLTINDR
-1724 KEEDK
+1724 KEADK
-1729 EADKVTVAAE
+1729 EKDKVTVTAN
-1739 SDKVTYDGKEHSVSK
+1739 SDTVTYDGAKHDVSGLDK
-1754 LSGTEFT
+1754 NSFE
-1761 WNGFKYT
+1761 WNGLTYT
-1768 IEGLS
+1768 IEGLTAS
-1773 AEAKGT
+1773 ASGT
-1779 DAGTY
+1779 DAETY
-1784 ENTVTGTAKVLD
+1784 PNKVVGTAVVRD
-1796 ANGNNVTA
+1796 AAGNDVTK
-1804 QFKVVTRDGALEIS
+1804 QFKVETSDGALIIN

-1824 TSASATKEYDGSALT
+1824 TSATDKKEYDGSALT
-1839 SDKVTSEGFVD
+1839 NDTVTAAGFVE

-1868 KNQFTYEL
+1868 KNTFSYTL
-1876 KENTKADNYNV
+1876 KSNTRADNYNV
-1887 KTVEGDLTVTDV
+1887 TKAEGDLTITDV
-1899 SEANKYTATVKAVSG
+1899 AEANKHVAIVKAE
-1914 NSKYDGN
+1914 NANAKYDGN
-1921 EHTVSGVE
+1921 THTVSGVT
-1929 GTAFEWKGHNYTIE
+1929 GTTFEWKGHTYTIE
-1943 GLEATVAGKNAGSY
+1943 GLDAEAEGKDADTYDNIVRGT
-1957 INKVI
+1957 
-1962 GQAVV
+1962 AVV
-1967 KDEAGHDVTKQFKVV
+1967 LDENRNDVTKQFTVKT
-1982 SEDGKLTVSKRILT
+1982 ENGNLTIAKRVLT
-1996 LTSADDRK
+1996 LTSADDKK
-2004 VYDGSALGNE
+2004 VYDGYALGNE
-2014 NVFLEGDDFVKGEKP
+2014 NVFLTGDEFVEGEKP
-2029 AYVFGENTK
+2029 AYVFGKDTK
-2038 PVEAGTYSNDFTCQF
+2038 PVEVGTYSNDFTCQF
-2053 ANDVKEDNYD
+2053 AKDVNADNYD
-2063 ITIKAGTLIIEQAVP
+2063 ITIQPGRLIIEQAEPTIV
-2078 SITVDADG
+2078 VNADG
-2086 ADITAAG
+2086 SEIAAEG
-2093 LTKKYDGKTVT
+2093 ISKKYDGETVT
-2104 VSATAAN
+2104 VSATAAS
-2111 QEVKPIDGQFVYTIR
+2111 QEGKPIDGNFTYTVK
-2126 NVNDEKDVVE
+2126 NLE
-2136 TTDAPAFI
+2136 TGEEYTSKEAPAFI

-2149 TVTAKATNPSCE
+2149 EVTATTGNDNCKETS
-2161 GKSETVTVEITKRNV
+2161 KTVTVEILKRNV

-2188 GTEHRHEKAYVHES
+2188 GTEHKHEKAYVHES
-2202 GDGFVAGEE
+2202 GDGFVEGEE
-2211 PEFHSFAS
+2211 PEFHSFAT
-2219 ITDAGSTENSFS
+2219 ITDAGSRENSFS

-2239 ASTLSRVARFLGIAS
+2239 ATTLSRVARFLGVAS

-2266 EVQHGTLKVKKAD
+2266 EVQHGTLTVKKAD
-2279 AKHHNLTLADKTVTY
+2279 ARHHNLTLADKTVTY

-2337 KARAMHNNYEDAET
+2337 KVRAMHNNYEDAET

-2415 TKADAADYEVTEAI
+2415 IKADAADYEVTEAI

-2492 AHLSRKDKK
+2492 AHLSRRDKK
-2501 KKDKE
+2501 KKDEE

>member
-1 MKQYETTLD
+1 
-10 GTLEKSKERKHMKS
+10 MKS

-39 ATGQPWAVLANG
+39 ATGQPWAVLANEV
-51 GEDNDPILGEA
+51 EDNGPIIGGA
-62 TDDQTADEL
+62 TDGQTADVL
-71 SDDVAIEEPVQETVT
+71 SDDVAIEEPVQKAVT
-86 TAPDVQASAEV
+86 TETEVQAPVEA
-97 PAVQEAAPVPAET
+97 PATEEAAPAPE
-110 TPVETAPVEEE
+110 ETAPVAEAPVEEEE

-146 TVNPVT
+146 TVSPVT
-152 VDMGIIKEKAPNM
+152 VDMGVIKEKAPNM

-187 WVSEKEGKK
+187 WVSEKEGEK

-232 PENQEEA
+232 PENQEET
-239 KAPVKAPAKAPADNE
+239 KAPVKVPAKAPADNK
-254 PAEEEA
+254 PVEEA

-330 EFVAQYNKLEI
+330 EFVAQYNKLEK

-385 YVNGDKAGS
+385 YVNGDRAGS
-394 YTFDKPAE
+394 YTFDKPTE

-409 YKGVETEYTV
+409 YKGVETAYMV
-419 QHIFLNAS
+419 KHIFLNAS
-427 GQVNEDKTAVEE
+427 GQVNTDKKAVEE

-449 NAQAMEFAG
+449 NAQAKEFAG

-467 TIKGTGT
+467 TIKGEGT

-488 YQTGEGGSYV
+488 YQTGDGGSYV
-498 APQSVYVDAQIP
+498 APQSVYVDAHIP

-583 TVGDTISYTAENE
+583 TVGETISYTAENE

-631 SIKFYEKKQI
+631 SIKFMVP
-641 GSGWFPQQEW
+641 SGWNKYSED
-651 VEITDKT
+651 TSRR

-664 VNISQQWEEKAKGN
+664 VDISQEWTKN
-678 AWRISESSNRIYTTV
+678 AEGYSWKVAPNSSTNYTAFTN
-693 VDMPLGGLKCYKT
+693 MPLDGITCYQGKQT
-706 ENSGS
+706 GNYL
-711 RVVNYYVE
+711 VNYYVE
-719 TFNSDEYKLLQ
+719 TLNSNEYKRLQ
-730 SVGGFNFTNLG
+730 SIESAYYTNL
-741 TEDQVSIDGFTFSG
+741 TKEDQQPIDGFTYSSWKLSPGDYIGFGTNDSG
-755 QWKQQAGIFKGQGID
+755 HNYQR
-770 DSNKDDYNGAWLK
+770 SAWLK

-794 NCAPIDS
+794 NCAPIAS
-801 VSVKFEAPIGNYLP
+801 ASVKFEAPIGNYLP

-845 DPDTTMPSHV
+845 DPDATMPSHV

-873 NREGLTYPAKTL
+873 NRDGLTYPVETL
-885 PKGSEI
+885 EKGSVI

-898 KGFLGW
+898 EGFLGW
-904 YTDSNFEHAFVPG
+904 YTDPSFEHAFVEG
-917 TQIGK
+917 TQIGG
-922 DITLYA
+922 DTTLYA
-928 KWDSDNQTTYS
+928 RWDSDNQTTYS
-939 IKYVDEDGKELKTV
+939 IKYVDEDGKELKVTDN
-953 SKAGTAEVGTTVQVE
+953 AGSIEVGTTAQIT

-1011 YTVKYVDAG
+1011 YTVKYVDAD
-1020 GNEIHVS
+1020 GNEIHAS
-1027 KTVDDVHN
+1027 KTVQDVHN

-1049 LTDDPIQTLS
+1049 LTGDPIQTLS
-1059 VSDSKKEIVF
+1059 VSDSKKEIIF
-1069 RYTVNS
+1069 RYAAT
-1075 TSYTVKHIG
+1075 TASYQVQYIG
-1084 LQEDGK
+1084 LEEDGTK
-1090 AVELETETFDASLG
+1090 KVLEDADTFTAEVG

-1109 QPKVFDDYVPVTDG
+1109 EPKTFLDYERVTEG
-1123 KALGAAVKADGS
+1123 KALSAAVRADGK
-1135 TVIEIFYKHCEH
+1135 TVIQIFYRHCEH
-1147 NVTYTLDE
+1147 KVTYTLDA

-1161 NGAMPAGGKY
+1161 EGAIPAEGQY
-1171 RTGASVPVED
+1171 RTGATVTVAD
-1181 ELTLE
+1181 GLTLD

-1191 GWKLDD
+1191 GWKLDN
-1197 KTVIGSFN
+1197 KTVSGSFN
-1205 MPEKDVVLVGSFKRD
+1205 MPKKDVILVGSFKRD
-1220 LSTVKVDNINKTYD
+1220 LSNVTVDEIAKTYN
-1234 GAASRLNVT
+1234 GATSSLTVN
-1243 GLKDGDTVTFWTVDG
+1243 GLKTGDTVTFWSGDG
-1258 SELDNS
+1258 KEELNNS
-1264 FTNVKE
+1264 FKNVFD
-1270 SQEVIVKV
+1270 SQEKVLVKV
-1278 WNGELFKELRTSVV
+1278 RSADGQDRVLETFVKIAPAKVTMTSG
-1292 ISPKELTIASM
+1292 SSEKH
-1303 SDSKPYDGSP
+1303 YDGSA
-1313 LERHEVTVT
+1313 LTNSTVNAEGFVT
-1322 GEFAEGEGATYT
+1322 GEGATYNCS
-1334 YTGSQTIPGS
+1334 GSQTIPGS
-1344 SKNEFSYTLNEGTD
+1344 SKNTFTYTLNKGTD
-1358 EDNYAITAETGTL
+1358 KRNYNIATKEGTL

-1379 KRGKFEV
+1379 KRATFEV
-1386 VANSRTVK
+1386 KAKSLTTK
-1394 YDGSSQ
+1394 YDGTTK
-1400 TVTGL
+1400 TVSGL
-1405 ENDTFTWNGHEYKVD
+1405 EATEFTWNGHTYRVE
-1420 GLTATA
+1420 GLTASA
-1426 SGTDAGSYSSIVE
+1426 SGKDAGKYDSIVS
-1439 GTAVVLDEKGND
+1439 GTAVVKDADDKD

-1458 SEKNGTLTIEKRN
+1458 TSKNGTLTIEKRN
-1471 VVLTSAT
+1471 VVLTSEK
-1478 AGKVYDGSPLTAKTV
+1478 AGKVYDGTPLTAK
-1493 EVTGDGF
+1493 EVKVSGDGF
-1500 VGKEGTVYDFTGTI
+1500 VGEEGAVYDVTGTI

-1519 TENTFSYSLKE
+1519 VDNEFSYKLKSN
-1530 GTKAGNYNVITQNG
+1530 TKADNYVIKTETG
-1544 KLTVTG
+1544 TLTVTS

-1562 AASGEKT
+1562 AASDEKT
-1569 YNGQDQTVEG
+1569 YNGQNQTVEG
-1579 LSNTEF
+1579 LNGTEF
-1585 KWNDQKYTI
+1585 EWNKQKYTI
-1594 TGLEAKVTGKDAGT
+1594 SGLEARVTGKDADS
-1608 YTNEVRGTAVIKDA
+1608 YTNEVIGTAVIKDA
-1622 SGNDVTDQFKLN
+1622 AGNNVTDQFKLN
-1634 TVNGQ
+1634 RVNGQ
-1639 LTINPRKVTLTSASD
+1639 LKINPRKVTLTSATD

-1659 GTALVN
+1659 GSPLKNSDVS
-1665 PNVTADGF
+1665 VSGDGF
-1673 VDGEGAVYSVTGTIT
+1673 VTGEGATYDVKGSIT
-1688 LPGTAD
+1688 LPGTVD
-1694 NEFIYVLNDGTNAKN
+1694 NEFTYVLNDGTKSEN
-1709 YEITPVYGKLTINDR
+1709 YTITPDYGKLTINDR
-1724 KEEDK
+1724 KEADK
-1729 EADKVTVAAE
+1729 EKDKVTVKAN
-1739 SDKVTYDGKEHSVSK
+1739 SDTVTYDGAEHEVSGLDK
-1754 LSGTEFT
+1754 DSFVWKGLT
-1761 WNGFKYT
+1761 YT
-1768 IEGLS
+1768 IEGLTAS
-1773 AEAKGT
+1773 ASGT
-1779 DAGTY
+1779 DAETY
-1784 ENTVTGTAKVLD
+1784 SNKVVGTAVVRD
-1796 ANGNNVTA
+1796 AAGNDVTK
-1804 QFKVVTRDGALEIS
+1804 QFKVETSDGALIIN

-1824 TSASATKEYDGSALT
+1824 TSATDKKEYDGSALT
-1839 SDKVTSEGFVD
+1839 NDTVTAAGFVE

-1868 KNQFTYEL
+1868 KNTFSYTL
-1876 KENTKADNYNV
+1876 KSNTRADNYNV
-1887 KTVEGDLTVTDV
+1887 TKEEGDLTVTDV
-1899 SEANKYTATVKAVSG
+1899 AEANKHVAIVKAE
-1914 NSKYDGN
+1914 NANAKYDGN
-1921 EHTVSGVE
+1921 THTVSGVT
-1929 GTAFEWKGHNYTIE
+1929 GTTFEWKGHTYTIE
-1943 GLEATVAGKNAGSY
+1943 GLDAEAEGKDADTYDNIVRGT
-1957 INKVI
+1957 
-1962 GQAVV
+1962 AVV
-1967 KDEAGHDVTKQFKVV
+1967 LDENRNDVTKQFTVKT
-1982 SEDGKLTVSKRILT
+1982 ENGKLTIAKRVLT
-1996 LTSADDRK
+1996 LTSADDKK
-2004 VYDGSALGNE
+2004 VYDGYALGNE
-2014 NVFLEGDDFVKGEKP
+2014 NVFLTGDEFVEGEKP
-2029 AYVFGENTK
+2029 AYVFGKDTK
-2038 PVEAGTYSNDFTCQF
+2038 PVEVGTYSNDFTCEF
-2053 ANDVKEDNYD
+2053 AKDVNADNYD
-2063 ITIKAGTLIIEQAVP
+2063 ITIQPGTLIIEQAEPTIV
-2078 SITVDADG
+2078 VNADG
-2086 ADITAAG
+2086 SEIAAEG
-2093 LTKKYDGKTVT
+2093 ILKKYDGETVT
-2104 VSATAAN
+2104 VSATASS
-2111 QEVKPIDGQFVYTIR
+2111 QEGKPIDGNFTYTVK
-2126 NVNDEKDVVE
+2126 NLE
-2136 TTDAPAFI
+2136 TGEEYTSKEAPAFT

-2149 TVTAKATNPSCE
+2149 EVTATTDNENCKETS
-2161 GKSETVTVEITKRNV
+2161 KTVTVEILKRNV

-2188 GTEHRHEKAYVHES
+2188 GTEHKHEKAYVHES
-2202 GDGFVAGEE
+2202 GDGFVKGEE

-2219 ITDAGSTENSFS
+2219 IMDAGTTENTFS
-2231 YRFNKRGG
+2231 YRFSKRSG
-2239 ASTLSRVARFLGIAS
+2239 ATTLSRVARFLGIAS

-2294 NGKDQMLDAATSD
+2294 NGKYQMLDAATSD

-2492 AHLSRKDKK
+2492 AHLSRRDKK
-2501 KKDKE
+2501 KKDEE

>member
-1 MKQYETTLD
+1 MSCYVVTKQNDTTMD

-97 PAVQEAAPVPAET
+97 LAVEETAPAPEVTVPAE
-110 TPVETAPVEEE
+110 EEE
-121 VVPPFA
+121 MIPPFA
-127 DMSEEGSYTARVEL
+127 DMSEEGSYTAKVDL
-141 VNTDE
+141 INTDE
-146 TVNPVT
+146 TVNPVI
-152 VDMGIIKEKAPNM
+152 VDLGVIKEKAPNM

-187 WVSEKEGKK
+187 WVSEKEGEK

-203 GDVLELTP
+203 GDVLELRP
-211 GMDIVF
+211 GMEIVF
-217 TYEYVKPVEEEEAEK
+217 TYEYVKPAEDETEQPESEGEPGKNEEANKQPVQAPANDEADAAEEAES
-232 PENQEEA
+232 
-239 KAPVKAPAKAPADNE
+239 
-254 PAEEEA
+254 
-260 EPQEPVV
+260 QEPVAEYYV
-267 DYFAVKFFDQEDKDG
+267 VKFFDQKEKDG
-282 KLVKKE
+282 NLVQND
-288 TPIVTQWIKKGETA
+288 TPIVIQWIKKGETA

-309 PQDYVFTGWSQDVNA
+309 PEGYAFTGWSQDVNA

-330 EFVAQYNKLEI
+330 EFVAQYNKLEK

-394 YTFDKPAE
+394 YTFDKPTE

-409 YKGVETEYTV
+409 YKGVETAYTV

-427 GQVNEDKTAVEE
+427 GQINTDKKAVEE

-449 NAQAMEFAG
+449 NAQAKEFAG

-467 TIKGTGT
+467 TIKGEGT

-488 YQTGEGGSYV
+488 YQTGDGGSYV
-498 APQSVYVDAQIP
+498 APQSVYVDAHIP

-517 LGYTFDGWTYEGV
+517 LGYTFDGWTYESV

-583 TVGDTISYTAENE
+583 TVGETISYTAENE

-610 DVEITAD
+610 NVEITAD

-631 SIKFYEKKQI
+631 SIKFYKKD
-641 GSGWFPQQEW
+641 GRNWKE
-651 VEITDKT
+651 VENLR

-664 VNISQQWEEKAKGN
+664 VD
-678 AWRISESSNRIYTTV
+678 ISEEWRQSAGNSRWTTSSSQGFNREYFTTMV
-693 VDMPLGGLKCYKT
+693 NMPLNGDEAYYYSQDGDSY
-706 ENSGS
+706 SI
-711 RVVNYYVE
+711 NYYVE
-719 TFNSDEYKLLQ
+719 DLNGKNVIKQTVKTRSF
-730 SVGGFNFTNLG
+730 GNL
-741 TEDQVSIDGFTFSG
+741 TEVDKVDIEGFTFRSWG
-755 QWKQQAGIFKGQGID
+755 DGKPHNRIA
-770 DSNKDDYNGAWLK
+770 NLY

-794 NCAPIDS
+794 NCAKIDS
-801 VSVKFEAPIGNYLP
+801 VSVKFEAPIGSYLP
-815 KASEVTPPATEDSD
+815 EASEVKPPVTEDSD

-873 NREGLTYPAKTL
+873 NRDGITYPAETL
-885 PKGSEI
+885 EKGAEI
-891 TTPEVTE
+891 TTPKVTE
-898 KGFLGW
+898 EGFLGW

-917 TQIGK
+917 TQIGGN
-922 DITLYA
+922 ITLYA

-939 IKYVDEDGKELKTV
+939 IKYVDEDGKELKVTDN
-953 SKAGTAEVGTTVQVE
+953 AGPIEVGTTAQIT
-968 AESTIIVDGKS
+968 AESTIIVNGKS
-979 YYPTETVKT
+979 YYPTETMKT

-1011 YTVKYVDAG
+1011 YTVKYVDAD

-1049 LTDDPIQTLS
+1049 LTGEPIQTLS

-1069 RYTVNS
+1069 RYAANS
-1075 TSYTVKHIG
+1075 TSYTVKHIS

-1090 AVELETETFDASLG
+1090 AVELETETFDAGLG

-1135 TVIEIFYKHCEH
+1135 TVIEVFYKHCEH

-1181 ELTLE
+1181 ELTLD

-1197 KTVIGSFN
+1197 KTVSGSFN
-1205 MPEKDVVLVGSFKRD
+1205 MPKKDVILVGSFKRD
-1220 LSTVKVDNINKTYD
+1220 LSNVTVDEIAKTYN
-1234 GAASRLNVT
+1234 GATSSLTVN
-1243 GLKDGDTVTFWTVDG
+1243 GLKTGDTVTFWSGDG
-1258 SELDNS
+1258 KEELNNS
-1264 FTNVKE
+1264 FKNVFD
-1270 SQEVIVKV
+1270 SQEKVLVKV
-1278 WNGELFKELRTSVV
+1278 RSADGQDRVLETFVKIAPAKVTMTSG
-1292 ISPKELTIASM
+1292 SSEKH
-1303 SDSKPYDGSP
+1303 YDGSA
-1313 LERHEVTVT
+1313 LTNSTVNAEGFVT
-1322 GEFAEGEGATYT
+1322 GEGATYNCS
-1334 YTGSQTIPGS
+1334 GSQTIPGS
-1344 SKNEFSYTLNEGTD
+1344 SKNTFTYTLNKGTD
-1358 EDNYAITAETGTL
+1358 KRNYNIATKEGTL

-1379 KRGKFEV
+1379 KRATFEV
-1386 VANSRTVK
+1386 KAKSPTTK
-1394 YDGSSQ
+1394 YDGTTK
-1400 TVTGL
+1400 TVSGL
-1405 ENDTFTWNGHEYKVD
+1405 EATEFTWNGHTYRVE
-1420 GLTATA
+1420 GLTASA
-1426 SGTDAGSYSSIVE
+1426 SGKDAGKYDSVVS
-1439 GTAVVLDEKGND
+1439 GTAVVKDADDKD
-1451 VTKQFTV
+1451 VTSQFTV
-1458 SEKNGTLTIEKRN
+1458 TSKNGTLTIEKRN
-1471 VVLTSAT
+1471 VVLTSET
-1478 AGKVYDGSPLTAKTV
+1478 AGKGYDGTPLTAK
-1493 EVTGDGF
+1493 EVKVSGDGF
-1500 VGKEGTVYDFTGTI
+1500 VGEEGAVYDVTGTI

-1519 TENTFSYSLKE
+1519 VDNEFSYKLKSN
-1530 GTKAGNYNVITQNG
+1530 TKADNYVIKTETG
-1544 KLTVTG
+1544 TLTVTR

-1562 AASGEKT
+1562 AASDEKT
-1569 YNGQDQTVEG
+1569 YNGQNQTVEG
-1579 LSNTEF
+1579 LNGTEF
-1585 KWNDQKYTI
+1585 EWNKQKYTI
-1594 TGLEAKVTGKDAGT
+1594 SGLEARATGKDADS
-1608 YTNEVRGTAVIKDA
+1608 YTNEVIGTAVIKDA
-1622 SGNDVTDQFKLN
+1622 AGNNVTDQFKLN
-1634 TVNGQ
+1634 RVNGQ
-1639 LTINPRKVTLTSASD
+1639 LKINPRKVTLTSATD

-1659 GTALVN
+1659 GSPLKNSDVS
-1665 PNVTADGF
+1665 VSGDGF
-1673 VDGEGAVYSVTGTIT
+1673 VTGEGATYDVKGSIT
-1688 LPGTAD
+1688 LPGTVD
-1694 NEFIYVLNDGTNAKN
+1694 NEFTYVLNDGTKAGN
-1709 YEITPVYGKLTINDR
+1709 YTITPVYGRLTINDR
-1724 KEEDK
+1724 KEADK
-1729 EADKVTVAAE
+1729 EKDKVTVTAN
-1739 SDKVTYDGKEHSVSK
+1739 SDTVTYDGAKHDVSGLDK
-1754 LSGTEFT
+1754 NSFE
-1761 WNGFKYT
+1761 WNGLTYT
-1768 IEGLS
+1768 IEGLTAS
-1773 AEAKGT
+1773 ASGT
-1779 DAGTY
+1779 DAETY
-1784 ENTVTGTAKVLD
+1784 PNKVVGTAVVRD
-1796 ANGNNVTA
+1796 AAGNDVTK
-1804 QFKVVTRDGALEIS
+1804 QFKVETSDGALIIN

-1824 TSASATKEYDGSALT
+1824 TSATDKKEYDGSALT
-1839 SDKVTSEGFVD
+1839 NDTVTAAGFVE

-1868 KNQFTYEL
+1868 KNTFSYTL
-1876 KENTKADNYNV
+1876 KSNTRADNYNV
-1887 KTVEGDLTVTDV
+1887 TKAEGDLTITDV
-1899 SEANKYTATVKAVSG
+1899 AEANKHVAIVKAE
-1914 NSKYDGN
+1914 NANAKYDGN
-1921 EHTVSGVE
+1921 THTVSGVT
-1929 GTAFEWKGHNYTIE
+1929 GTTFEWKGHTYTIE
-1943 GLEATVAGKNAGSY
+1943 GLDAEAEGKDADTYDNIVRGT
-1957 INKVI
+1957 
-1962 GQAVV
+1962 AVV
-1967 KDEAGHDVTKQFKVV
+1967 LDENRNDVTKQFTVKT
-1982 SEDGKLTVSKRILT
+1982 ENGNLTIAKRVLT
-1996 LTSADDRK
+1996 LTSADDKK
-2004 VYDGSALGNE
+2004 VYDGYALGNE
-2014 NVFLEGDDFVKGEKP
+2014 NVFLTGDEFVEGEKP
-2029 AYVFGENTK
+2029 AYVFGKDTK
-2038 PVEAGTYSNDFTCQF
+2038 PVEVGTYSNDFTCQF
-2053 ANDVKEDNYD
+2053 AKDVNADNYD
-2063 ITIKAGTLIIEQAVP
+2063 ITIQPGRLIIEQAEPTIV
-2078 SITVDADG
+2078 VNADG
-2086 ADITAAG
+2086 SEIAAEG
-2093 LTKKYDGKTVT
+2093 ISKKYDGETVT
-2104 VSATAAN
+2104 VSATAAS
-2111 QEVKPIDGQFVYTIR
+2111 QEGKPIDGNFTYTVK
-2126 NVNDEKDVVE
+2126 NLE
-2136 TTDAPAFI
+2136 TGEEYTSKEAPAFI

-2149 TVTAKATNPSCE
+2149 EVTATTGNDNCKETS
-2161 GKSETVTVEITKRNV
+2161 KTVTVEILKRNV

-2188 GTEHRHEKAYVHES
+2188 GTEHKHEKAYVHES
-2202 GDGFVAGEE
+2202 GDGFVEGEE
-2211 PEFHSFAS
+2211 PEFHSFAT
-2219 ITDAGSTENSFS
+2219 ITDAGSRENSFS

-2239 ASTLSRVARFLGIAS
+2239 ATTLSRVARFLGVAS

-2266 EVQHGTLKVKKAD
+2266 EVQHGTLTVKKAD
-2279 AKHHNLTLADKTVTY
+2279 ARHHNLTLADKTVTY

-2337 KARAMHNNYEDAET
+2337 KVRAMHNNYEDAET

-2415 TKADAADYEVTEAI
+2415 IKADAADYEVTEAI

-2477 WTSIMGAAGLGMIGA
+2477 WTSIMGAAGLGMTGA
-2492 AHLSRKDKK
+2492 AHLSRRDKK
-2501 KKDKE
+2501 KKDEE